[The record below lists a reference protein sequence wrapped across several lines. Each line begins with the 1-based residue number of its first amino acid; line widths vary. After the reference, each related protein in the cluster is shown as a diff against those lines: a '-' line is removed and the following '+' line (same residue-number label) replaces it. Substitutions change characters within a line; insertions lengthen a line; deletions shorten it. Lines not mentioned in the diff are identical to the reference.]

1 MKCNKSTVKKT
12 QECLYHNDFVIQI
25 CTLLLAS
32 LYSVFPSPN
41 ARNSPI
47 PNTLDIY
54 VAYV

>member
-12 QECLYHNDFVIQI
+12 EECLYHNDFVIQI

-47 PNTLDIY
+47 PNTLVMY